1 MLISPKILL
10 APQLSISQISFFN
23 TNQKEKTLET
33 GIDLFTLK
41 FNTASIL
48 PLFRTYDQIID
59 KNKLDSAVLNFGFMH
74 NISEMVTRV
83 ASLGLNENQSSEF
96 FLAKIQPKNPK
107 SSNYTP

>member
-1 MLISPKILL
+1 MWIF
-10 APQLSISQISFFN
+10 AV
-23 TNQKEKTLET
+23 
-33 GIDLFTLK
+33 
-41 FNTASIL
+41 
-48 PLFRTYDQIID
+48 YDQIVD
-59 KNKLDSAVLNFGFMH
+59 KNKLDSAVLDFGFMH